1 MMNLFDM
8 LTGMGSKRD
17 EYEDFARR
25 YEQGSPSEGYSDQEV
40 LDRYG
45 SVAHNVSATDYE
57 EAAREAFDRLSPRT
71 ACRIRTRLAGADTNK
86 GYQRACF

>member
-1 MMNLFDM
+1 MNLFDM

-45 SVAHNVSATDYE
+45 SVAHNVSAADYE
-57 EAAREAFDRLSPRT
+57 EA
-71 ACRIRTRLAGADTNK
+71 ACRIRTRLAGADANK